1 MRCSKQ
7 ETSKKTFNLQPN
19 CFCFLLQLISSS
31 SALAEKQ
38 SSKKKRLEQNL
49 GKVSRC
55 FLKKSVPP
63 TKSGGGEHIKTASRE
78 GTTTTISPSFLFIA
92 ALATG
97 QGEESV
103 LLVVVLAVVVGDH
116 FSVSHVHIF
125 GVWKGKNC
133 IWKWAWKGKNCV

>member
-1 MRCSKQ
+1 MTFSRNKGNAIVRCSKQ
-7 ETSKKTFNLQPN
+7 ETSKKTFNLQPD
-19 CFCFLLQLISSS
+19 CFRFLLQLISSSS

-103 LLVVVLAVVVGDH
+103 LLVVVVAVVVGDH

-125 GVWKGKNC
+125 GV
-133 IWKWAWKGKNCV
+133 